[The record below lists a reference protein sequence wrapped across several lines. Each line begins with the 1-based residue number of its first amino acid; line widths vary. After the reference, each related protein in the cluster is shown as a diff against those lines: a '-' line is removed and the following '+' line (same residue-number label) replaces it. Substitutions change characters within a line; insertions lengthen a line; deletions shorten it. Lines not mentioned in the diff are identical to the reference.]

1 MLRATGRSS
10 TLRGA
15 TARAAARRARS
26 THRSPLAVTHID
38 SWIREH
44 AASFA
49 PPVMNKLMHRD
60 QLSIMFVGG
69 PNEREDFHLEEG
81 SEFVYTADPRLG
93 VLAFNPKAWPVIM
106 ELTRGQPM
114 IRLGSGINNAPYSG
128 EGPAGGGPLCAPLL
142 PPTPHA
148 PPTHH

>member
-1 MLRATGRSS
+1 MATAMEPYAGGGMTPTQRFLFD
-10 TLRGA
+10 TNGFLVIPDCVPDHQLA
-15 TARAAARRARS
+15 DARAA
-26 THRSPLAVTHID
+26 
-38 SWIREH
+38 
-44 AASFA
+44 
-49 PPVMNKLMHRD
+49 
-60 QLSIMFVGG
+60 
-69 PNEREDFHLEEG
+69 LEEG
-81 SEFVYTADPRLG
+81 CDFVYTADPRLG
-93 VLAFNPKAWPVIM
+93 ILAFNPKAWPVIM